1 MLSQKAEAIR
11 KADQL
16 GQSMPPQLVNEE
28 APKTNEEETA
38 LKKENEEEEETK
50 QRLAREQM
58 DRDWQRLTDEMNERL
73 RKEAEKASA
82 LEHGDAMA
90 TIPGMPAVEEE
101 SQAKETT
108 TTTTT

>member
-1 MLSQKAEAIR
+1 
-11 KADQL
+11 
-16 GQSMPPQLVNEE
+16 
-28 APKTNEEETA
+28 
-38 LKKENEEEEETK
+38 
-50 QRLAREQM
+50 M

-73 RKEAEKASA
+73 RKKAEKASA

-108 TTTTT
+108 TTT

>member
-1 MLSQKAEAIR
+1 MLSQKAEAVR

-16 GQSMPPQLVNEE
+16 GQSMPPQPVNEE
-28 APKTNEEETA
+28 ALKTNEEETA
-38 LKKENEEEEETK
+38 LKKENEEEETK
-50 QRLAREQM
+50 QRLAREQR

-73 RKEAEKASA
+73 REKAEKASA

-108 TTTTT
+108 TTTT

>member
-1 MLSQKAEAIR
+1 MLSQKAEAVR

-16 GQSMPPQLVNEE
+16 GQSMPPQPVNEE

-38 LKKENEEEEETK
+38 LKKENEEEETK
-50 QRLAREQM
+50 QRLAREQR

-73 RKEAEKASA
+73 REKAEKASA

-101 SQAKETT
+101 SQTKKTT
-108 TTTTT
+108 TTTT